1 MNLRINGTE
10 REVAGGSSAL
20 LVYALRDELGM
31 TGTKIGCAAGFC
43 GSCTVLVD
51 GVATRACI
59 TPLAVVEGKEITTIE
74 GLTQQGADGAVLLHP
89 VQQAFI
95 DAQVPQC
102 GWCMSG
108 QILTATAFLQT
119 NPAPTEDEIVAAMG
133 ENYCRCG
140 CYYRI
145 KQAVL
150 AAAEQM
156 ASQVAAA
163 TLPTEVRA

>member
-1 MNLRINGTE
+1 MNLRINGKE
-10 REVAGGSSAL
+10 YDVKDGLSSL
-20 LVYALRDELGM
+20 LVYVLRDELGM

-43 GSCTVLVD
+43 GSCTVMVD

-59 TPLAVVEGKEITTIE
+59 TPLALVEGKEITTIE
-74 GLTQQGADGAVLLHP
+74 GLGGVADDGSLRLHP

-108 QILTATAFLQT
+108 QIMTAAAYLES
-119 NPAPTEDEIVAAMG
+119 NPAPSEEEIIDALAD
-133 ENYCRCG
+133 NYCRCG
-140 CYYRI
+140 CYHRI

-150 AAAEQM
+150 AAADQMSVAEQ
-156 ASQVAAA
+156 SV
-163 TLPTEVRA
+163 EVSA

>member
-10 REVAGGSSAL
+10 HQVASGIGAL
-20 LVYALRDELGM
+20 LVYVLRDELGM

-51 GVATRACI
+51 GVATRACM
-59 TPLAVVEGKEITTIE
+59 TPLTLVEGKEITTIE
-74 GLTQQGADGAVLLHP
+74 GLAQLDAAGALLLHP

-108 QILTATAFLQT
+108 QIMTAAAFLQS
-119 NPAPTEDEIVAAMG
+119 NPAPTEEEVVEALAG
-133 ENYCRCG
+133 NYCRCG
-140 CYYRI
+140 CYHRI

-156 ASQVAAA
+156 TPAAA
-163 TLPTEVRA
+163 QVEVFA

>member
-10 REVAGGSSAL
+10 REVAGGPGAL
-20 LVYALRDELGM
+20 LVYVLRDELGM
-31 TGTKIGCAAGFC
+31 TGTKIGCAAGIC

-51 GVATRACI
+51 GVATRSCI
-59 TPLAVVEGKEITTIE
+59 TPLTLVDGKEITTIE
-74 GLTQQGADGAVLLHP
+74 GLATENADGTLTLHP

-108 QILTATAFLQT
+108 QIMTATAFLQQ
-119 NPAPTEDEIVAAMG
+119 NPAPSEDDVVEAMG

-140 CYYRI
+140 CYHRI
-145 KQAVL
+145 KQAV
-150 AAAEQM
+150 
-156 ASQVAAA
+156 VAAA
-163 TLPTEVRA
+163 GTMNGVATTQEVRA

>member
-10 REVAGGSSAL
+10 KEIDGGPGAL
-20 LVYALRDELGM
+20 LVYVLRDELGM
-31 TGTKIGCAAGFC
+31 TGTKIGCAAGIC

-51 GVATRACI
+51 GVATRSCI
-59 TPLAVVEGKEITTIE
+59 TPLTLVEGKEITTIE
-74 GLTQQGADGAVLLHP
+74 GLATENADGTLTLHP

-108 QILTATAFLQT
+108 QIMTAAAFLQQ
-119 NPAPTEDEIVAAMG
+119 NPAPREDDVIEAMG

-140 CYYRI
+140 CYHRI
-145 KQAVL
+145 RQAVV
-150 AAAEQM
+150 AAAETM
-156 ASQVAAA
+156 TVAGIPA
-163 TLPTEVRA
+163 EVSA

>member
-10 REVAGGSSAL
+10 REVAGGPGAL
-20 LVYALRDELGM
+20 LVYVLRDELGM
-31 TGTKIGCAAGFC
+31 TGTKIGCAAGIC

-51 GVATRACI
+51 GVATRSCI
-59 TPLAVVEGKEITTIE
+59 TPLTLVDGKEITTIE
-74 GLTQQGADGAVLLHP
+74 GLATENADGTLTLHP

-108 QILTATAFLQT
+108 QIMTATAFLEQ
-119 NPAPTEDEIVAAMG
+119 NPAPSEDDVIEAMG

-140 CYYRI
+140 CYHRI
-145 KQAVL
+145 KQAVVP
-150 AAAEQM
+150 AAGTM
-156 ASQVAAA
+156 KGVA
-163 TLPTEVRA
+163 TTQEVRA

>member
-10 REVAGGSSAL
+10 YQVADNLGAL
-20 LVYALRDELGM
+20 LIYVLRDELGL

-51 GVATRACI
+51 GVATRSCI
-59 TPLAVVEGKEITTIE
+59 TPLALVEGAEITTIE
-74 GLTQQGADGAVLLHP
+74 GLTQLADDGTLTLHP

-108 QILTATAFLQT
+108 QIMTAAAFLQT
-119 NPAPTEDEIVAAMG
+119 NPAPTEDEIVEAMAD
-133 ENYCRCG
+133 NYCRCG
-140 CYYRI
+140 CYHRI

-150 AAAEQM
+150 DAAGQM
-156 ASQVAAA
+156 NMAAMPA
-163 TLPTEVRA
+163 GVSA

>member
-1 MNLRINGTE
+1 MNLRINGAE
-10 REVAGGSSAL
+10 REVASGPGAL
-20 LVYALRDELGM
+20 LVYVLRDELGM

-43 GSCTVLVD
+43 GACTVLVD
-51 GVATRACI
+51 GVATRSCI
-59 TPLAVVEGKEITTIE
+59 TPVTLVEGKAITTIE
-74 GLTQQGADGAVLLHP
+74 GLAQPGEDGALMLHP

-108 QILTATAFLQT
+108 QILTAAAFLQS
-119 NPAPTEDEIVAAMG
+119 NPAPTEDEVVTALG

-140 CYYRI
+140 CYHRI

-150 AAAEQM
+150 AAADTLNGAALRTEE
-156 ASQVAAA
+156 VAA
-163 TLPTEVRA
+163 

>member
-59 TPLAVVEGKEITTIE
+59 TPLAAASWRSQLSRLPPIPCRKRHSLRPGPP
-74 GLTQQGADGAVLLHP
+74 AV
-89 VQQAFI
+89 
-95 DAQVPQC
+95 
-102 GWCMSG
+102 
-108 QILTATAFLQT
+108 
-119 NPAPTEDEIVAAMG
+119 
-133 ENYCRCG
+133 
-140 CYYRI
+140 
-145 KQAVL
+145 
-150 AAAEQM
+150 
-156 ASQVAAA
+156 
-163 TLPTEVRA
+163 VRASRGIS